1 MLDNLSHEGP
11 NSFNILY
18 VGAKCHAKVWVLVFV
33 VNVSGF
39 GAGLC

>member
-1 MLDNLSHEGP
+1 MVDHLSHEGP
-11 NSFNILY
+11 DSFHILY
-18 VGAKCHAKVWVLVFV
+18 VGAKCLATVWVLVFL